1 MTFYDSVVRAG
12 FEFLSLAW
20 GRVHRLLKAWLVN
33 PPSGKPDEKT
43 SLIKDSQRHWQ
54 TILVATLLFGVV
66 TVIHFHSNPHLM
78 FILFYGIPCALL
90 ALVVNTRWATL
101 FVLASSFIAPMIRY
115 DGDADYR
122 STGVFLWNFFT
133 RFILLEILI
142 LTLGRIRLEF
152 SRQEN
157 QEK

>member
-1 MTFYDSVVRAG
+1 
-12 FEFLSLAW
+12 
-20 GRVHRLLKAWLVN
+20 
-33 PPSGKPDEKT
+33 
-43 SLIKDSQRHWQ
+43 
-54 TILVATLLFGVV
+54 
-66 TVIHFHSNPHLM
+66 LM
-78 FILFYGIPCALL
+78 FMLFYGIPCALL

-101 FVLASSFIAPMIRY
+101 FVLASSFIAPMIQY
-115 DGDADYR
+115 DGDTDYR

>member
-1 MTFYDSVVRAG
+1 
-12 FEFLSLAW
+12 
-20 GRVHRLLKAWLVN
+20 
-33 PPSGKPDEKT
+33 
-43 SLIKDSQRHWQ
+43 
-54 TILVATLLFGVV
+54 
-66 TVIHFHSNPHLM
+66 LM

-101 FVLASSFIAPMIRY
+101 FVLASSFIAPMIQY

-152 SRQEN
+152 SRQKN